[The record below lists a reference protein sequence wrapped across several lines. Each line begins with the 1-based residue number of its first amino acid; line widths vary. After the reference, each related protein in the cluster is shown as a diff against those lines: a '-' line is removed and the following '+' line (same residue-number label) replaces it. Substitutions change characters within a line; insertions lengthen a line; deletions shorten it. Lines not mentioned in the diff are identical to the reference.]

1 MLKSN
6 CIPDEKEQK
15 NEGEVI
21 WEQMSLFP
29 TVSNG
34 PFVFTLTLV
43 LVRDR
48 RGGLFFQNSV
58 SLEEQIMSSNV
69 PINTNFDQILKSCF
83 ATFGNSK
90 NLFIHWSGLSLF
102 DHNFLFFL
110 ALISIVEKAKTKQI
124 CRKLAERRPNWS
136 NTLLPDAK
144 SPSTPISAVTNR
156 LNVKVSS

>member
-6 CIPDEKEQK
+6 CIVDENEQK

-90 NLFIHWSGLSLF
+90 NLFIH
-102 DHNFLFFL
+102 
-110 ALISIVEKAKTKQI
+110 
-124 CRKLAERRPNWS
+124 
-136 NTLLPDAK
+136 
-144 SPSTPISAVTNR
+144 
-156 LNVKVSS
+156 

>member
-34 PFVFTLTLV
+34 PFVFTLTPV
-43 LVRDR
+43 LVRDKG
-48 RGGLFFQNSV
+48 RGPFFV
-58 SLEEQIMSSNV
+58 LLEEQIMSSNV
-69 PINTNFDQILKSCF
+69 PIKSNFDQILKSCC

-90 NLFIHWSGLSLF
+90 NLFIH
-102 DHNFLFFL
+102 
-110 ALISIVEKAKTKQI
+110 
-124 CRKLAERRPNWS
+124 
-136 NTLLPDAK
+136 
-144 SPSTPISAVTNR
+144 
-156 LNVKVSS
+156 

>member
-6 CIPDEKEQK
+6 CIVDENEQK

-34 PFVFTLTLV
+34 PFVFTLTPV

-48 RGGLFFQNSV
+48 KGGVSFFQNYV
-58 SLEEQIMSSNV
+58 SLEEEIMSSNA
-69 PINTNFDQILKSCF
+69 PINTNFDQILKSYF

-90 NLFIHWSGLSLF
+90 NLFIY
-102 DHNFLFFL
+102 
-110 ALISIVEKAKTKQI
+110 
-124 CRKLAERRPNWS
+124 
-136 NTLLPDAK
+136 
-144 SPSTPISAVTNR
+144 
-156 LNVKVSS
+156 